1 MRWVVA
7 ALLLFVVAISA
18 PLALLY
24 RAAAAYRPLPAQ
36 WQPVGVDRL
45 SPGAAA
51 PAALHGGAALSPA
64 QLRACSLVLGAAAL
78 AALLGALSAL
88 AGRAPRAGWAAA
100 LLALLGLAPIVAWG
114 PAGALGLVAVTAA
127 LLGTAGQAWSAYR
140 KPRCARRAAQ
150 PAGR

>member
-24 RAAAAYRPLPAQ
+24 RVAAAYRPLPTQ

-51 PAALHGGAALSPA
+51 PAALHGPAALSAA
-64 QLRACSLVLGAAAL
+64 QLRACRLGLGAAAL
-78 AALLGALSAL
+78 AALFGALSTL
-88 AGRAPRAGWAAA
+88 AGRAPRAGRAAT
-100 LLALLGLAPIVAWG
+100 LLALLGLSLIAAWG
-114 PAGALGLVAVTAA
+114 PAGALGVAAVTAA
-127 LLGTAGQAWSAYR
+127 LLGTAGQAWIAYR
-140 KPRCARRAAQ
+140 KPRCARRTAQ
-150 PAGR
+150 QAGR